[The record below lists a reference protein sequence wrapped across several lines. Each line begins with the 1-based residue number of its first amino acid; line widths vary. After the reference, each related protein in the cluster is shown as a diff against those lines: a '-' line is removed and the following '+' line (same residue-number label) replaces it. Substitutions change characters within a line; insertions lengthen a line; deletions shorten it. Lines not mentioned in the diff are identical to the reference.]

1 MEKRNAV
8 WITGASSGIGK
19 AIAML
24 FADKGE
30 NVIVSSRD
38 GNELKKYL
46 APKSKNIFVFPLDV
60 SDPEQIRGKYS
71 EIKESFFVN
80 ALINNAGVTSFKPV
94 VELTDDEV
102 KKILTTNLIGAVN
115 LTRAVL
121 PEMIKRNLGTI
132 INILSV
138 AADNIFKN
146 SSVYSASK
154 SGLKTFTK
162 ILREEV
168 REYSIRVIN
177 VYPGA
182 TRTPIWPSEVLEK
195 FADKMMS
202 PDDVAKVVFNV
213 FQNKSN
219 LVEEEIV
226 LRPLTGDLK
235 L

>member
-1 MEKRNAV
+1 VEKRNAV

-19 AIAML
+19 SIATL
-24 FADKGE
+24 FAEKGQ

-46 APKSKNIFVFPLDV
+46 ASKNENIFAFPLDI
-60 SDPEQIRGKYS
+60 SDAAQIKTTYS
-71 EIKESFFVN
+71 QIKESFFVT
-80 ALINNAGVTSFKPV
+80 ALVNNAGITSFKPV
-94 VELTDDEV
+94 VELTDEEV
-102 KKILTTNLIGAVN
+102 QKILATNLTGAIN
-115 LTRAVL
+115 LIRAVL
-121 PEMIKRNLGTI
+121 PEMIARNEGTI

-146 SSVYSASK
+146 ASVYSASK

-182 TRTPIWPSEVLEK
+182 TRTPIWPSDVLEK

-213 FQNKSN
+213 SENNSN

-226 LRPLTGDLK
+226 LRPITGDLK

>member
-46 APKSKNIFVFPLDV
+46 APKSKNIFVLPLDV